1 MAHTKN
7 AGRSASDTAAAPAA
21 KKKVSGWGRSK
32 FNNAEHW
39 NLKKLGLL
47 RNGDKMAPPGDEA
60 TPTPPA
66 GFRVM
71 FTEFLVRGLSTPI
84 HKFLCGLLFVYG
96 IQLHQLTPN

>member
-1 MAHTKN
+1 MARTKN
-7 AGRSASDTAAAPAA
+7 AGRSASDTAPAPAA

-32 FNNAEHW
+32 FNNAEHR

-47 RNGDKMAPPGDEA
+47 LNGDNMAPPGDEA

-71 FTEFLVRGLSTPI
+71 FTEFLVHCLYTSI
-84 HKFLCGLLFVYG
+84 HEFLHGLLFVYG
-96 IQLHQLTPN
+96 IQLH